1 MTSVQRQVAAALVHY
16 PILDR
21 AGAIVTTAITNLD
34 IHDISRSAHTFGLS
48 DYFLVHPVSAQRELA
63 QRVKDHW
70 VDGAGAKRI
79 PDRRPPMQAV
89 RIVESLEQ
97 ARASLGSDTQLW
109 TTSAKSRAETLTY
122 AEARGLLR
130 TPGPAVLLVFG
141 TGWGLAP
148 SIDQAATRALEP
160 IMSPRADGF
169 NHLSVRAAAAISF
182 WRLLGQ

>member
-1 MTSVQRQVAAALVHY
+1 MNTRRRVAAALVHY

-21 AGAIVTTAITNLD
+21 AGGIVTTAITNLD
-34 IHDISRSAHTFGLS
+34 IHDISRSAYTFGLS
-48 DYFLVHPVSAQRELA
+48 DYFLVHPVAAQRELA

-79 PDRRPPMQAV
+79 PDRQPPMQGV

-97 ARASLGSDTQLW
+97 ARASLGSDAELW
-109 TTSAKSRAETLTY
+109 TTSAKSRAQALSY
-122 AEARGLLR
+122 RAGSALLR
-130 TPGPAVLLVFG
+130 AAGPPVLLVFG

-148 SIDQAATRALEP
+148 SVEAQATRSLEP
-160 IMSPRADGF
+160 IASPRDDGF

-182 WRLLGQ
+182 WRLLGEH